1 MSQARRATLTASVT
15 LWLVVG
21 ALPASAHGLG
31 GRADLPIP
39 LGLFLGGAAVVLI
52 LSFAALAVLWP
63 AHRWQTDPPM
73 RALTVPGFRGALTAL
88 RIVGVGVLA
97 LIIATGV
104 FGVNNPSRNPA
115 PVLLW
120 IGFWLV
126 VPFLSAMFGDLYRF
140 ANPFP
145 TLARWLRLGGEEQ
158 PDFLVSTGMYPAAGV
173 LLAFVWVETVY
184 PDPASPRT
192 VAIMALVYLVAML
205 VSIERLGPATT
216 LGAVDG
222 FSVYNRLISRIAPF
236 TRTEGGD
243 PAWRGW
249 LRGLSTLPEVPGLAL
264 FLVVM
269 VGTVTYDGISDT
281 PWFRDLS
288 GDFGSTIP
296 GGTVLLVVTVGLI
309 GIGYGGACLAAAR
322 IAGDGWTA
330 ERVADRFA
338 HTLVPIALAYAV
350 AHYFTLILFEGQ
362 RIISSMSDPFGTGI
376 DLFGTS
382 DRAIDFG
389 LISPTGVW
397 YVQLTVIVAGHVAA
411 VFLAHDRALF
421 DFPSDVAVKTQY
433 AMLAL
438 MVVLT
443 GVGLAILA
451 AG

>member
-1 MSQARRATLTASVT
+1 LRRSGTLLLALAALMTT
-15 LWLVVG
+15 

-39 LGLFLGGAAVVLI
+39 LGMFLAGASVVLI

-63 AHRWQTDPPM
+63 RHRWQEEAPARPL
-73 RALTVPGFRGALTAL
+73 RIPGFTGTQAVL
-88 RIVGVGVLA
+88 RLFGVIVLVFV
-97 LIIATGV
+97 IATGV
-104 FGVNNPSRNPA
+104 FGVNNASRNPA

-120 IGFWLV
+120 VGFWLV
-126 VPFLSAMFGDLYRF
+126 VPFASAIFGDLYRF
-140 ANPFP
+140 LNPFP
-145 TLARWLRLGGEEQ
+145 TLARWLKLGGEDRPE
-158 PDFLVSTGMYPAAGV
+158 FTVTNGLYPAAGV

-184 PDPASPRT
+184 PEPAAPRT

-205 VSIERLGPATT
+205 VSIERLGPGTT
-216 LGAVDG
+216 LRSVDG
-222 FSVYNRLISRIAPF
+222 FAVYNRLFSRIAPF
-236 TRTEGGD
+236 TRMPDGR

-249 LRGLSTLPEVPGLAL
+249 LRGLATLDEVPGISL

-269 VGTVTYDGISDT
+269 VGTVTYDGISET
-281 PWFRDLS
+281 PWFRDL
-288 GDFGSTIP
+288 FGSFATSIA
-296 GGTVLLVVTVGLI
+296 GGTVLLVATVALI
-309 GIGYGGACLAAAR
+309 GMGYAGACLAAAR
-322 IAGDGWTA
+322 IAGDGWTT

-362 RIISSMSDPFGTGI
+362 RIISSMSDPFGTGL
-376 DLFGTS
+376 DLFGTA
-382 DRAIDFG
+382 DRPIDFT

-397 YVQLTVIVAGHVAA
+397 YVQLGVIVAGHVAA
-411 VFLAHDRALF
+411 VFLAHDRALYDF
-421 DFPSDVAVKTQY
+421 DESVAVRTQY

-443 GVGLAILA
+443 GIGLAILA

>member
-1 MSQARRATLTASVT
+1 M
-15 LWLVVG
+15 
-21 ALPASAHGLG
+21 
-31 GRADLPIP
+31 
-39 LGLFLGGAAVVLI
+39 FLGGAAVVLI

-63 AHRWQTDPPM
+63 NHRWQTDSPL
-73 RALTVPGFRGALTAL
+73 RELTVPGFRGIL
-88 RIVGVGVLA
+88 VGLQIFGVAVLVFM
-97 LIIATGV
+97 IAAGV

-115 PVLLW
+115 SVLLW
-120 IGFWLV
+120 VGFWLV
-126 VPFLSAMFGDLYRF
+126 VPFLSALFGDLYRF

-145 TLARWLRLGGEEQ
+145 TLARWLRLEGEER
-158 PDFLVSTGMYPAAGV
+158 PEFLVSNGMYPAAGV

-184 PDPASPRT
+184 PDPAAPRT
-192 VAIMALVYLVAML
+192 VAIMALAYLVGML
-205 VSIERLGPATT
+205 VSIERLGSATT
-216 LGAVDG
+216 LGGVDG
-222 FSVYNRLISRIAPF
+222 FSAYNRLISRISPF
-236 TRTEGGD
+236 TRTESGR

-281 PWFRDLS
+281 PWFRDLF
-288 GDFGSTIP
+288 GEFGSTIP

-309 GIGYGGACLAAAR
+309 GIGYGGACVAAAR
-322 IAGDGWTA
+322 IAGDGWKA
-330 ERVADRFA
+330 ERVAERFA

-350 AHYFTLILFEGQ
+350 AHYFTLIMFEGQ
-362 RIISSMSDPFGTGI
+362 RIISTMSDPFGTGL
-376 DLFGTS
+376 DLFGTT
-382 DRAIDFG
+382 DRAIDFS

-397 YVQLTVIVAGHVAA
+397 YVQLSVIVAGHLAA

-421 DFPSDVAVKTQY
+421 DFSSDVAVRTQY

>member
-1 MSQARRATLTASVT
+1 MLLLTAALMT
-15 LWLVVG
+15 A

-39 LGLFLGGAAVVLI
+39 LGMFLAGAAVVLI

-63 AHRWQTDPPM
+63 RHRWQEPAAP
-73 RALTVPGFRGALTAL
+73 RPIRIPGFAGMLTAL
-88 RIVGVGVLA
+88 QIIGVIVLVFL
-97 LIIATGV
+97 IATGV
-104 FGVNNPSRNPA
+104 FGVNNASRNPA

-120 IGFWLV
+120 VGFWLV
-126 VPFLSAMFGDLYRF
+126 VPFASALLGDLYRF
-140 ANPFP
+140 LNPFP
-145 TLARWLRLGGEEQ
+145 TLARWLKLGGEER
-158 PDFLVSTGMYPAAGV
+158 PEFVVSNGLYLASGV
-173 LLAFVWVETVY
+173 ILAFVWVETVY
-184 PDPASPRT
+184 ADPAAPRT

-205 VSIERLGPATT
+205 ASIERLGPVTT
-216 LGAVDG
+216 LRSLDG

-236 TRTEGGD
+236 TRTPDGH

-249 LRGLSTLPEVPGLAL
+249 LRGLATLEEIPGISL

-269 VGTVTYDGISDT
+269 VGTVTYDGISET
-281 PWFRDLS
+281 PWFRDL
-288 GDFGSTIP
+288 FGSFATSTL
-296 GGTVLLVVTVGLI
+296 GGTILLVVTVGVI
-309 GIGYGGACLAAAR
+309 GMGYGGACLAAAR
-322 IAGDGWTA
+322 IAGDGWTT

-362 RIISSMSDPFGTGI
+362 RIISSMSDPFGTGL
-376 DLFGTS
+376 DLFGTV
-382 DRAIDFG
+382 DRPIDFT
-389 LISPTGVW
+389 LMSPTAVW
-397 YVQLTVIVAGHVAA
+397 YVQLGVIVAGHVAA
-411 VFLAHDRALF
+411 VFLAHDRALYDF
-421 DFPSDVAVKTQY
+421 DDSVAVRTQY